1 MILCFALPGLKISNV
16 FCKTALYYQ
25 IKKCKDQ
32 IYICV
37 HKLFVTYKIFE
48 LY

>member
-1 MILCFALPGLKISNV
+1 MILRFALPGLKISI
-16 FCKTALYYQ
+16 FCKTALYHQ

-37 HKLFVTYKIFE
+37 HKLFVPYKIFE